1 MQDQKVKL
9 EDIVSLIEQDRV
21 ALIAKLNDDSDF
33 KRAWRH
39 NISGYFYKGIWEKLD
54 IAKDDNGVQTNK
66 PMNEMSRWYGNV
78 GGGKSVASL
87 FVVYLEREFFG
98 FDYATLFSQM
108 EASMWLVDKTY
119 EANIEGK
126 ELVRCTLNIDEDR
139 RMFGA
144 GSVQE
149 ENFFDEFTEFL
160 RQRQINIH
168 VLNPNDIHS
177 VDVQFEVI
185 GYTNENYCK
194 SIMYQKIDKR
204 SGRYKPIGYVLTRQP
219 PKNYI
224 DAYDLQKK
232 NFLDN
237 FMANR
242 SGRNFKDSKT
252 LEYSWKAMT
261 YQNKELLRS
270 LILLGKERDVKTIIK
285 REIKGWNLPVKLTDE
300 LVETF
305 KWKYY
310 TPEITK
316 VYARQTA
323 MMEMKAMKAGLYK
336 KEVEEAP
343 EIEAEPITESVK
355 KTSSIAI
362 KHKGIDVRELMG

>member
-204 SGRYKPIGYVLTRQP
+204 NGVLAAIAGIFSVSRFNSAPPYGYAGVEMTAICAAVIGGTSMNGGEGTIFGAVLGIAMLAVIETATNLLEISP
-219 PKNYI
+219 YLK
-224 DAYDLQKK
+224 DLITG
-232 NFLDN
+232 
-237 FMANR
+237 A
-242 SGRNFKDSKT
+242 
-252 LEYSWKAMT
+252 
-261 YQNKELLRS
+261 
-270 LILLGKERDVKTIIK
+270 ILLTAVSIDMLSHRK
-285 REIKGWNLPVKLTDE
+285 R
-300 LVETF
+300 
-305 KWKYY
+305 
-310 TPEITK
+310 
-316 VYARQTA
+316 A
-323 MMEMKAMKAGLYK
+323 
-336 KEVEEAP
+336 
-343 EIEAEPITESVK
+343 
-355 KTSSIAI
+355 
-362 KHKGIDVRELMG
+362 